1 MPAPNPE
8 QDRERLSAILQY
20 LEDWDNLVRK
30 PVTTVEGYRAGLAAH
45 QHEVENLPGVRL
57 QVQEED
63 GEDTWLTVSRLA
75 KEAVPP
81 LPEELKTWLTI
92 RNHPDSRPKW
102 RKRKRLDGETLDTE
116 HDPEIPAGLPQEIR
130 AEFLRYLN
138 NEWQP
143 WSEREAPRR
152 KSIQL
157 YEKLFS
163 LLQTLEHGN
172 AENPIELVWGMSL
185 AVWKPGGRVL
195 RHPLLT
201 QEVEILPLEGD
212 MILKVRPTS
221 REPQVETDPFLSLE
235 LPGLAD
241 FEKTVREQ
249 LDAAEVT
256 PLPFDASSFEFV
268 GRTAAER
275 LDTRGVFSADPV
287 TELPKPESSLFLCNN
302 WVLFAR
308 RRSSSFLIQDLAR
321 LRERVAETG
330 VPEGAPAHLVREPAD
345 DASVEDPIPFRG
357 LSTAGTDGDDS
368 MRELYFPK
376 PFNEEQVEIIRR
388 LETQPGVVVQGP
400 PGTGKTHT
408 IANVICHYLA
418 EGKRVLVTSKGEAA
432 LSVLRQQIPEA
443 IRPLTVSLLTNERQ
457 GKEQLEQA
465 VNHINAQKSV
475 LRPDALERSIEDLE
489 ERINAA
495 HGRIAGLDAELRD
508 WAKRNV
514 STCPAELG
522 GLNPEQLA
530 HEVAEGREKFDWFPD
545 SLDADSENAPPL
557 SDREAESLAEA
568 RREIGGDLASL
579 ETELPAIDEFP
590 KPEEIATAHEVL
602 REKVALDTELAG
614 GDWPR
619 FDQENSATI
628 EKARTLRDGLGEHR
642 ALRAGCRET
651 WQQTLATWCGGS
663 ASATDSEVA
672 RAVETLL
679 EEILDHRESL
689 NAFLTT
695 AVETP
700 EGAAHDESLR
710 EAVNRAAEGRRPFP
724 ALAFGKTDAK
734 RRFQAIR
741 LDGSPPSNV
750 ADWDRV
756 RKYFDLM
763 RDAASLAARW
773 NSLGSQLRAPAA
785 DGTSLAG
792 FRRLMELA
800 EDADRALRLALRHE
814 KDFEARVLAVF
825 PDLDRQRIES
835 TEAFLAELEAALNS
849 QLRRSDLEAIAGSRA
864 AWLSRLETESHP
876 IATRMRDLLRHSL
889 GDAHLAA
896 NELEKAWRG
905 LRDEL
910 ARLHDLWSQA
920 ATLRSLT
927 NRIARAGAP
936 VWAERL
942 RTEPFVG
949 GESDP
954 VFPEDWREAWQWSQR
969 RGYLESIDGRRQ
981 IQRLTNE
988 RAEAER
994 QLAAD
999 YEAVIEKRTWLGLVR
1014 QLSGNPAI
1022 TRAIVAYVKAIRN
1035 MTKSGKGKR
1044 DVALRHS
1051 AREAMELA
1059 SQGVPCWIMPQWR
1072 VSESLPSRLGE
1083 FDLVIIDE
1091 ASQSDAWAVPSLVRG
1106 KRVLIVGDDKQ
1117 VGPQVS
1123 FASQRQVDH
1132 LMERLQSAGLPRDIR
1147 NCLDPKESAY
1157 DLGELIFSGQTIRL
1171 REHFRCAEPIIQF
1184 SNRLCYDGEI
1194 KCVRVPR
1201 ATERLLPTLVDVH
1214 VVHGAR
1220 DLRRK
1225 INAAEAFAIVD
1236 EIETLVSDPTLADR
1250 SIGVVSLLGI
1260 EQAKFIFNHL
1270 LERIGEE
1277 KYLRH
1282 RIRCGD
1288 ARTFQGSE
1296 ADIIFLSAVDDG
1308 ESASVM
1314 TENLMDNVRRMNV
1327 ATSRAR
1333 DRLYFFHSFTRGDLK
1348 AADLRGRLLDHF
1360 RSPLAGLTDEEIPS
1374 ASGEEDSGLP
1384 EHARAI
1390 RDALKKRRFR
1400 VLTKVRVG
1408 THLIDL
1414 VVEGDE
1420 GRRLAVACDGGEG
1433 VSRASSRQWLDTM
1446 AKQRLLERAG
1456 WTFWRCWAASWMRDP
1471 EGCLED
1477 LINALTAAEIRP
1489 VRGRKKA
1496 AETDSLVDFRTVS
1509 TVRPAVEQTA
1519 LPADFDDD
1527 LDSFTGEVGSWGDDE
1542 NETNDEF
1549 EEESPD
1555 VPPAFVSQKDA
1566 SSKPLPEK
1574 TSQRLAS
1581 LLSGPRNQDES

>member
-1 MPAPNPE
+1 MATANPE
-8 QDRERLSAILQY
+8 QDRDRLSAILQY
-20 LEDWDNLVRK
+20 LEDWDNLVRT

-45 QHEVENLPGVRL
+45 QHEVEKLPGVRL
-57 QVQEED
+57 QVEEED
-63 GEDTWLTVSRLA
+63 GEDTWLTVSRLT
-75 KEAVPP
+75 KEPVPA
-81 LPEELKTWLTI
+81 LPEDLKPWLTV

-102 RKRKRLDGETLDTE
+102 RKRARFEGGRPEAAS
-116 HDPEIPAGLPQEIR
+116 DPEIPAAVPQEIR
-130 AEFLRYLN
+130 AHFLRYLN

-157 YEKLFS
+157 YEKLFA

-172 AENPIELVWGMSL
+172 TENPIELVWGMAL

-249 LDAAEVT
+249 LDAAEMT
-256 PLPFDASSFEFV
+256 PSPFDPASFEFV
-268 GRTAAER
+268 GRAAAER
-275 LDTRGVFSADPV
+275 LDTRGVFHPDPV
-287 TELPKPESSLFLCNN
+287 SELPKPDSSLFLCNH

-321 LRERVAETG
+321 LREEVMENG
-330 VPEGAPAHLVREPAD
+330 VPEGAPAHLVREPVD
-345 DASVEDPIPFRG
+345 DARLDEPIPFRG
-357 LSTAGTDGDDS
+357 LSTAGTDGS
-368 MRELYFPK
+368 ETMRELYFPK

-475 LRPDALERSIEDLE
+475 LRPDALERVIAQLE
-489 ERINAA
+489 ERIDEA
-495 HGRIAGLDAELRD
+495 HTRIAGLDAELRA
-508 WAKRNV
+508 WARRNL
-514 STCPAELG
+514 SPCPADLG
-522 GLNPEQLA
+522 GLDPETLA
-530 HEVAEGREKFDWFPD
+530 REVADGREPHGWFPD
-545 SLDADSENAPPL
+545 SLDGRPEQAPPL
-557 SDREAESLAEA
+557 SEREADSLAEA
-568 RREIGGDLASL
+568 RREIGGDLSL
-579 ETELPAIDEFP
+579 VEIDLPATIDFP
-590 KPEEIATAHEVL
+590 EPSDVAAAHEVL
-602 REKVALDTELAG
+602 RERDALDARLEKGNWPPLAREDTAAIELA
-614 GDWPR
+614 R
-619 FDQENSATI
+619 Q
-628 EKARTLRDGLGEHR
+628 LRDRLGEHR
-642 ALRAGCRET
+642 ALLAACRES
-651 WQQTLATWCGGS
+651 WQLTLADWCRGA
-663 ASATDSEVA
+663 ASTADTEVA

-679 EEILDHRESL
+679 EEILDHREAL
-689 NAFLTT
+689 DTFVTT
-695 AVETP
+695 SVEIP
-700 EGAAHDESLR
+700 EGGLHDAILR
-710 EAVNRAAEGRRPFP
+710 EAVDRAAGGRRPFP
-724 ALAFGKTDAK
+724 ALAFGKGDSK
-734 RRFQAIR
+734 RCFAAIR
-741 LDGSPPSNV
+741 LDGLAPGNV

-756 RKYFDLM
+756 RKYIDLM

-785 DGTSLAG
+785 DGASIAG
-792 FRRLMELA
+792 FRRLVELA
-800 EDADRALRLALRHE
+800 EEAERALRLALGHE
-814 KDFEARVLAVF
+814 KDFTARVASVF
-825 PDLDRQRIES
+825 PDLDRQRIQPVEP
-835 TEAFLAELEAALNS
+835 FLGELETALNS
-849 QLRRSDLEAIAGSRA
+849 QLRRADLETTSGART
-864 AWLSRLETESHP
+864 AWLTRLEGEDHP
-876 IATRMRDLLRHSL
+876 VVNRMRDLLRHSL
-889 GDAHLAA
+889 GDAHLASS
-896 NELEKAWRG
+896 EIEKAWRG

-910 ARLHDLWSQA
+910 ARLHDLWSHA

-927 NRIARAGAP
+927 GRIARAGAP

-942 RTEPFVG
+942 RSEPCRG
-949 GESDP
+949 GEPDP
-954 VFPEDWREAWQWSQR
+954 VFPASWRESWQWSRR
-969 RGYLESIDGRRQ
+969 RGYLESIDGRQQ
-981 IQRLTNE
+981 IQRLTAA

-994 QLAAD
+994 HLAAD
-999 YEAVIEKRTWLGLVR
+999 YETIIEKRTWLGLVR
-1014 QLSGNPAI
+1014 QLGGNPAI

-1044 DVALRHS
+1044 DMALRHS

-1132 LMERLQSAGLPRDIR
+1132 LMERLQGAGLPRDIR

-1220 DLRRK
+1220 DPRRK

-1236 EIETLVSDPTLADR
+1236 EIEALVSDPALADR
-1250 SIGVVSLLGI
+1250 SIGVVSLLGV

-1282 RIRCGD
+1282 RMRCGD

-1333 DRLYFFHSFTRGDLK
+1333 DRLYFFHSFARGDLR

-1360 RSPLAGLTDEEIPS
+1360 RSPLAGLDDADSSTGTS
-1374 ASGEEDSGLP
+1374 EDAGLP
-1384 EHARAI
+1384 AHARAI
-1390 RDALKKRRFR
+1390 RDELRKRRFR
-1400 VLTKVRVG
+1400 VLPKVRVG
-1408 THLIDL
+1408 THRIDL
-1414 VVEGDE
+1414 VIEGEE
-1420 GRRLAVACDGGEG
+1420 GRRLAVACDGGDETR
-1433 VSRASSRQWLDTM
+1433 RASSTEWLDTM

-1456 WTFWRCWAASWMRDP
+1456 WSFWRCWAASWMRDP
-1471 EGCLED
+1471 DGCLDD
-1477 LINALTAAEIRP
+1477 LIDTLAAAEIRP
-1489 VRGRKKA
+1489 LRGRRK
-1496 AETDSLVDFRTVS
+1496 DQGLDQLVEFRNVTS
-1509 TVRPAVEQTA
+1509 VRPVPDDTD
-1519 LPADFDDD
+1519 LPDDFDDD
-1527 LDSFTGEVGSWGDDE
+1527 LESFSGELGNFEAGE
-1542 NETNDEF
+1542 
-1549 EEESPD
+1549 EEESEAA
-1555 VPPAFVSQKDA
+1555 PAEPSSSAGTA
-1566 SSKPLPEK
+1566 STGPTMQLSPK
-1574 TSQRLAS
+1574 TSERLAS
-1581 LLSGPRNQDES
+1581 LLSGRDGRSS